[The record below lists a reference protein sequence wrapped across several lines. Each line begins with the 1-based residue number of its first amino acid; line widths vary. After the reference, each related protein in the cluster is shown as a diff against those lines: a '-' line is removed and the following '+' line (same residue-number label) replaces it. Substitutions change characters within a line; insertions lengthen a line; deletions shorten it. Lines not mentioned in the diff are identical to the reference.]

1 MSAQTVLSPE
11 TAARRFCRLLA
22 SPTRILIA
30 ISGGSDSTGLLL
42 ALLEALKAEPNSD
55 ISLCAATIDHD
66 LRAESADEARHV
78 AALCRSLGISHVIR
92 VWRDPKPKTGVMV
105 AAREARYELLADAA
119 AELGANLI
127 VTAHTLDDQRETQAM
142 RGARSRSPS
151 TGIADAVLF
160 DRRVWVA
167 RPFLSCLRAD
177 IRAFLSA
184 RAMPWLD
191 DPSNE
196 DVKYERV
203 RTRVALAGEGA
214 PGREAYGADIR
225 LELSRQAAL
234 WLGQHFTRP
243 GEGLGRVAAKGLEAP
258 LDVLGYALGRLAA
271 VFGGQRFA
279 PGRVQMDRILGFVT
293 AGRPGRMTAS
303 RVVFDLRRDGLYL
316 ARESRGILPLV
327 VAPGKRAIWDGRF
340 VVENSSSSDV
350 TVIARFAS
358 ASIVSAPV
366 SEIQQRRVGAVNDA
380 LASDTLKAPG
390 TLQPYGRHGTDEE
403 AGGADLPK
411 AAFKRALAAQ
421 PCILVAACPNMC
433 VISHPDVSLT
443 RYFALFDRFLTR
455 FDLIFAESLA
465 AAFGMRPY
473 PSPPFGLIDGK
484 AI

>member
-1 MSAQTVLSPE
+1 MSPETVLSPE
-11 TAARRFCRLLA
+11 AAARRFLRSLA
-22 SPTRILIA
+22 SPTRILVA

-42 ALLEALKAEPNSD
+42 ALFEALKAEPNSQ

-78 AALCRSLGISHVIR
+78 AALCKSFGIAHVIH
-92 VWRDPKPKTGVMV
+92 VWRGPKPKTGIMA

-127 VTAHTLDDQRETQAM
+127 VTAHTLDDQRETRAM
-142 RGARSRSPS
+142 RGARSDNPS

-160 DRRVWVA
+160 ERRVWIA

-184 RAMPWLD
+184 RAVPWLD

-196 DVKYERV
+196 DLKYERV
-203 RTRVALAGEGA
+203 RTRAALAGEGA
-214 PGREAYGADIR
+214 PEAEAYGADVR

-234 WLGQHFTRP
+234 WLGRHFTLAC
-243 GEGLGRVAAKGLEAP
+243 EGLGCVERDGLEAP

-279 PGRVQMDRILGFVT
+279 PGRMQMDRILGFVT
-293 AGRPGRMTAS
+293 AGTSGRMTAS

-316 ARESRGILPLV
+316 ARESRGILPLL
-327 VAPGKRAIWDGRF
+327 VAPGQRGIWDGRF
-340 VVENSSSSDV
+340 VVENSSSFDL
-350 TVIARFAS
+350 TVIARPANPS
-358 ASIVSAPV
+358 LIPV
-366 SEIQQRRVGAVNDA
+366 LGTAIQPRRVA
-380 LASDTLKAPG
+380 
-390 TLQPYGRHGTDEE
+390 H
-403 AGGADLPK
+403 LPK
-411 AAFKRALAAQ
+411 AALKRALAAQ
-421 PCILVAACPNMC
+421 PRISVAADANSCMN
-433 VISHPDVSLT
+433 SHPDVTLT

-473 PSPPFGLIDGK
+473 PSPPLGLIDGK